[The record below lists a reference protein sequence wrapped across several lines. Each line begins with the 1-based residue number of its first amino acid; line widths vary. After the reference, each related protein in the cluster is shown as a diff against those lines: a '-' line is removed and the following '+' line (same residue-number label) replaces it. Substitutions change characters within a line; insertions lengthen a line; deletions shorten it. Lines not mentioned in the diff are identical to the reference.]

1 MNYQPV
7 SNTSSISKVFEKYL
21 IRKIENLIGHD
32 TLMGEHQ
39 HAYRPGCSTVTAALT
54 LQDFLATELDKGN
67 KVIVYS
73 SDLKAAFDLL
83 RPNILVRKMCD
94 LDLPKAY
101 INVIVDFLTGR
112 TGFEISIALLTASN
126 KFRQQ
131 NNKNIFTT

>member
-1 MNYQPV
+1 
-7 SNTSSISKVFEKYL
+7 
-21 IRKIENLIGHD
+21 
-32 TLMGEHQ
+32 
-39 HAYRPGCSTVTAALT
+39 
-54 LQDFLATELDKGN
+54 
-67 KVIVYS
+67 
-73 SDLKAAFDLL
+73 
-83 RPNILVRKMCD
+83 MCD